1 MLLIEVDVVLTIS
14 TMNPQASAHNQDFDD
29 TLRGISS
36 MATRALLAQLLS
48 DYAATG
54 GPPVNMLSIGGVDA
68 LKRLQGG
75 EAFDVAVLASDAIA
89 KLVTSGHA
97 HADSVTALL
106 HSGVAVAVQTVQ
118 TNQDGQGG
126 QAPRSTADL
135 STEASVKAAVLAA
148 PSISYSTG
156 PSGVALA
163 QLFERWGIAQQVAA
177 RTITPPPGTPVA
189 SLVASGQAAL
199 GFQQLSELLHAPGI
213 DVLGPLPD
221 AIQITT
227 TFSACVL
234 TACQHVGAAQALIA
248 YLASD
253 AAAPAKRAQ
262 GMTPAS

>member
-1 MLLIEVDVVLTIS
+1 MLLIEVDGVLTIWA
-14 TMNPQASAHNQDFDD
+14 MNPQARAHNQDSDD
-29 TLRGISS
+29 TLHGISS

-54 GPPVNMLSIGGVDA
+54 GSPVNMLSIGGVDA

-118 TNQDGQGG
+118 ANQGG
-126 QAPRSTADL
+126 QSPRFTADL

-221 AIQITT
+221 AIRITT

>member
-1 MLLIEVDVVLTIS
+1 MLLIEVDGVLTIWA
-14 TMNPQASAHNQDFDD
+14 MNPQARAHNQDSDD
-29 TLRGISS
+29 TLHGISS

-54 GPPVNMLSIGGVDA
+54 GSPVNMLSIGGVDA

-118 TNQDGQGG
+118 TNQGG
-126 QAPRSTADL
+126 QSPRFTVDL

-221 AIQITT
+221 AIRITT

>member
-1 MLLIEVDVVLTIS
+1 
-14 TMNPQASAHNQDFDD
+14 MNPQARAHNQDSDD
-29 TLRGISS
+29 TLHGISS

-54 GPPVNMLSIGGVDA
+54 GSTVNMLSIGGVDA

-75 EAFDVAVLASDAIA
+75 EAFDVAVLASVAIA

-106 HSGVAVAVQTVQ
+106 HSGVALAVQTVQ
-118 TNQDGQGG
+118 TNQGG
-126 QAPRSTADL
+126 QSPRFTVDL

-189 SLVASGQAAL
+189 SLV
-199 GFQQLSELLHAPGI
+199 GFVAFCCELFDFLPPDFIDRFTELLG
-213 DVLGPLPD
+213 DVESVEHVERGGQHGGD
-221 AIQITT
+221 DVQIGFPQVGTDDLY
-227 TFSACVL
+227 FSASL
-234 TACQHVGAAQALIA
+234 SSEGLEEAGE
-248 YLASD
+248 
-253 AAAPAKRAQ
+253 
-262 GMTPAS
+262 